1 MSKIRNA
8 MASAVAGAAMLA
20 ASAAPTVSAEM
31 KPSLSLDAA
40 NAMVQACLTL
50 AAAEGWAMHVTVLDD
65 GANLKAYARMD
76 NSMLL
81 AQDISMS
88 KARTSAMFPGPT
100 SMMGQMAFGEGVA
113 NAFAFIPG
121 VTYFAGGLPIMSGG
135 GHVGGIGVSGASAEQ
150 DEQCAQAGIDAAA
163 AAGLL

>member
-1 MSKIRNA
+1 MSTFRTA
-8 MASAVAGAAMLA
+8 LASSVAGAALLA
-20 ASAAPTVSAEM
+20 ASALPTHSAEM
-31 KPSLSLDAA
+31 KPVLTLDAA
-40 NAMVQACLTL
+40 NAMVQGCLTL
-50 AAAEGWAMHVTVLDD
+50 AAENGWAMHVTVLDD

-81 AQDISMS
+81 AQDISMG

-100 SMMGQMAFGEGVA
+100 SMLGQMAFGEGTP
-113 NAFAFIPG
+113 NPFAFIPG
-121 VTYFAGGLPIMSGG
+121 VIYFAGGLPVMSGG
-135 GHVGGIGVSGASAEQ
+135 AHVGGIGVSGAQADE